1 MDDQTPG
8 QITFDTKHMTQTL
21 MHLEDKIGEI
31 KKFGEQLAMSM
42 EGAAVSCPSYSR
54 PGNILEGL
62 NEKRSYLILYSIAHT
77 IIWLSHLEL
86 LADTTNS

>member
-62 NEKRSYLILYSIAHT
+62 NEK
-77 IIWLSHLEL
+77 
-86 LADTTNS
+86 DPV